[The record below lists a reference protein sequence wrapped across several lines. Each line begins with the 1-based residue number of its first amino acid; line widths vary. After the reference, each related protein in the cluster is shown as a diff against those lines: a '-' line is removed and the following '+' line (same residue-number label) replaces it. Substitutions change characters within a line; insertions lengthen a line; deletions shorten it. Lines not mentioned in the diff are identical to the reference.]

1 MRTHAWPRTSLCK
14 GPEVARSRGG
24 QGERGGTG
32 PFARCLETDLEV
44 SSILGVLSSSSEGNA
59 RLMSAASQWRETWRK
74 SGREVR

>member
-1 MRTHAWPRTSLCK
+1 MP
-14 GPEVARSRGG
+14 G
-24 QGERGGTG
+24 QGAACAKALRLPGAEAARERGEGLAPLPG
-32 PFARCLETDLEV
+32 VWRPDLEV